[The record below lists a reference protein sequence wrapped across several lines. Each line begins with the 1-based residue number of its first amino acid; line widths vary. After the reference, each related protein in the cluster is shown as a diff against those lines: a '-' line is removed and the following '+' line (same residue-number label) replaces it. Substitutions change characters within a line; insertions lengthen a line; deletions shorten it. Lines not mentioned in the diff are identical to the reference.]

1 MTYNIEDQYRIT
13 YRNIWYNN
21 ELGQEFTH
29 IIPLF
34 AIPAFLDT
42 LSESESKVMITSCE
56 KVSE

>member
-1 MTYNIEDQYRIT
+1 MTYNIEGKYRIT

-21 ELGQEFTH
+21 ELGQEFSN

-34 AIPAFLDT
+34 AIPAFLDG
-42 LSESESKVMITSCE
+42 LSEVKAKVMITSCE